1 MDDKSL
7 TPPTNING
15 LDMLRDQKAREAKM
29 AKKPALP
36 TTRTSRDMKAAIKK
50 KALQYGAK

>member
-15 LDMLRDQKAREAKM
+15 LDMLREQKALERKQT
-29 AKKPALP
+29 KKPELP